1 MQWCLRERVARSVA
15 AFGGGESVTTS
26 GVSAW
31 QHARKATVMAER
43 MSKGTKGC
51 SASAASSS
59 SGGGVGL
66 PTWSTSAS
74 TSASISTSISASLRR
89 MVRSSWSRR
98 AVGPS
103 AMLPRPTA
111 IPAAHEMSTAR
122 PTGRTLTAIGPVIRM
137 KATATATVIATKSGC
152 RSCARRAGAR
162 VRWTAVIMRD
172 KVKRP
177 SRDPTEQRARDPCDD
192 RLLKRRPADPGGA
205 VRDEANCEQAADDAV
220 AITMQTCACSVP
232 IWIGIKLASGI
243 KLATQCP
250 DPYLGCRP
258 ENSQKTK
265 DLYSS
270 PSYIYIDVLLARPR
284 THSLVGTCVNVLI
297 KRLPSKVSLHYIG
310 QAERVGVGPGRRG
323 GGGGGGSCE
332 ACDTRR

>member
-1 MQWCLRERVARSVA
+1 
-15 AFGGGESVTTS
+15 
-26 GVSAW
+26 
-31 QHARKATVMAER
+31 MAER

-122 PTGRTLTAIGPVIRM
+122 PTGRTLTALGPVIRM

-162 VRWTAVIMRD
+162 VRWTAVITT
-172 KVKRP
+172 KLSAPAVIPP
-177 SRDPTEQRARDPCDD
+177 SR
-192 RLLKRRPADPGGA
+192 G
-205 VRDEANCEQAADDAV
+205 
-220 AITMQTCACSVP
+220 
-232 IWIGIKLASGI
+232 
-243 KLATQCP
+243 LATHATTVCSSGAQPIPAEPCETRP
-250 DPYLGCRP
+250 TASRPPMTPWLALIGSPYKVASSVVDPVPASTLIIPTANARTP
-258 ENSQKTK
+258 SHPSAA
-265 DLYSS
+265 YSS
-270 PSYIYIDVLLARPR
+270 GLMTPLLMVLATEEPSSTAPANSAAAPYTMA
-284 THSLVGTCVNVLI
+284 
-297 KRLPSKVSLHYIG
+297 
-310 QAERVGVGPGRRG
+310 
-323 GGGGGGSCE
+323 
-332 ACDTRR
+332 